1 MVPIRFSR
9 LYAARCS
16 GRLRT
21 ITRFRSDKSFSRLYA
36 ARCSGRNQLNEFGV
50 PTECFS
56 RLYAARC
63 SGQALVELKRGM
75 KETFQS
81 PLRGEVFGTFTASIF
96 LNEQYVVSVAFTRR
110 GVRDRFFT
118 IKHGP
123 SKLFQSPLRGEV
135 FGTHFARSTFGN
147 RGKCF
152 SRLYAARCSGHQHA
166 STRLK
171 STKMCVSVAFTR
183 RGVRDHPGGPRLS
196 RSLSFQS
203 PLRGEVFGTWPHSPS
218 PACSSVSVAFTRRGV
233 RDYRHSVHCPTSGT
247 LVSVAFTRRGVR
259 DRSRRNAVQGSGK
272 AEVSVAFT
280 RRGVR
285 DLDCLVCPRQSLTRF
300 SRLYAARCSGRRE
313 LSL

>member
-135 FGTHFARSTFGN
+135 FGTILVALGYPDPYR
-147 RGKCF
+147 F
-152 SRLYAARCSGHQHA
+152 SRLYAARCSGRGRIRRRLRALLFQSPLRGEVFGTIDTPFTVLRVAHWFQSPLRGEVFGTA
-166 STRLK
+166 VGATPSKVQVRLK
-171 STKMCVSVAFTR
+171 
-183 RGVRDHPGGPRLS
+183 
-196 RSLSFQS
+196 FQS
-203 PLRGEVFGTWPHSPS
+203 PLRGEVFGTWT
-218 PACSSVSVAFTRRGV
+218 A
-233 RDYRHSVHCPTSGT
+233 
-247 LVSVAFTRRGVR
+247 
-259 DRSRRNAVQGSGK
+259 
-272 AEVSVAFT
+272 
-280 RRGVR
+280 
-285 DLDCLVCPRQSLTRF
+285 
-300 SRLYAARCSGRRE
+300 
-313 LSL
+313 